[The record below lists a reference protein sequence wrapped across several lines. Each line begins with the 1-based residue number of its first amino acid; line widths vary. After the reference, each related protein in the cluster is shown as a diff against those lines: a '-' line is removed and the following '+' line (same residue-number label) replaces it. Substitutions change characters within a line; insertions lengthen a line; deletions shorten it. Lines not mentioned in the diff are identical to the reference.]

1 MNSRNRKRTI
11 TAETSVEEAIMIT
24 EDAIRLK
31 TRQRERF
38 QKLQNDPVR
47 RQIRNEKYVFYT
59 DLFIKFSKNF
69 SIKYSQEIW
78 RHNYIVVCYSQVIAY
93 HRRAASARAISL
105 ESLPED
111 ATAAADVTVEAS
123 ATVEGP
129 SFFRPW

>member
-1 MNSRNRKRTI
+1 MNSRNRKTS

-78 RHNYIVVCYSQVIAY
+78 RHNHIVVCYS
-93 HRRAASARAISL
+93 
-105 ESLPED
+105 
-111 ATAAADVTVEAS
+111 
-123 ATVEGP
+123 
-129 SFFRPW
+129 